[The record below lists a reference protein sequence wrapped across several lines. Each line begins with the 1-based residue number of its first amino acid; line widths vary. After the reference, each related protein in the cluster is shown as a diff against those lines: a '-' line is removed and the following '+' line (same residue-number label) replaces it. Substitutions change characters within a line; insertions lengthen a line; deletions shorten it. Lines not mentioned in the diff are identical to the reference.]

1 MIELPNLVFPRLSR
15 LAISGYEPY
24 VNGSQDGFDHLFLP
38 GVNVVVG
45 INGLGKTTLLNVIFR
60 MLVGPYD
67 PAKGDRDRPGR
78 RQAGLIR
85 DRNFS
90 FFSQRA
96 KDGAIDATATATF
109 LFGSRTLKVKRSL
122 RDLSLIEYA
131 VDGHDVIAAIDP
143 IESDAE
149 LMDKMAMLMNFDVA
163 GAKSR
168 TSESYRYDYDFVVR
182 NLIFF
187 LEDKVPL
194 IWNPD
199 GQFVI
204 LRILLVDEQLSEAIA
219 KARNDVLRADSQYR
233 NRLWASNKLRESIN
247 DELEAMP
254 DATEEMEEYSLLVSE
269 VAALDEARHDLLA
282 QREFF
287 SGEIGKTEDNLLR
300 ARADA
305 FEAQVTLRSLEAAY
319 FQQAFRAVR
328 APGDLILQSLA
339 SHEGCLVCGTK
350 TEATYER
357 ARMLME
363 HHQCPVCEAD
373 ISVGEENI
381 EDLSDARLEELRAAE
396 ATAEQKRRLVDRLTQ
411 MSADLSVQYRRA
423 NDDLQRTLTHL
434 EQARRRE
441 RSEAQRAEQ
450 IAKVAELRGRLDEID
465 AEVASLRA
473 ELDGLVAW
481 HKGLVEQSKHY
492 IADKHEAIISA
503 FQEYASAF
511 MVEDCRLRYRTDRE
525 ARVAQSDEKIDW
537 PAFEVYLASGADAM
551 PTVRNWH
558 TEVSES
564 QKEFIDLAFRMALL
578 HVATT
583 GSASMLAVETPE
595 ASLDAF
601 FVEKAGALL
610 RNYAAANHD
619 NVLLVTSNLT
629 RERMIARLL
638 GTPDAE
644 DLDTRKRRTLNL
656 LKIARPTKAYRQNQ
670 EFYDDRYGEAVGE
683 LKAGEERESGDR

>member
-1 MIELPNLVFPRLSR
+1 MPNLVFPRLSR

-24 VNGSQDGFDHLFLP
+24 VNDLQDGFDHPFLP

-78 RQAGLIR
+78 RQAGLVR

-96 KDGAIDATATATF
+96 KDGAVDATATATF
-109 LFGSRTLKVKRSL
+109 LFGSRTLRVKRSL
-122 RDLSLIEYA
+122 RDLSLIEYS
-131 VDGHDVIAAIDP
+131 VDGHNEIAAIDP
-143 IESDAE
+143 TESDVE

-168 TSESYRYDYDFVVR
+168 QAESYRYDYDFVVR

-247 DELEAMP
+247 DELAAMP
-254 DATEEMEEYSLLVSE
+254 DATEEMEGYSLLVSE

-305 FEAQVTLRSLEAAY
+305 FEAQVALRGLEAAY

-350 TEATYER
+350 TEATFVR
-357 ARMLME
+357 ARRLME

-373 ISVGEENI
+373 TSLGEENV
-381 EDLSDARLEELRAAE
+381 EDLSDTRLEELTRAE
-396 ATAEQKRRLVDRLTQ
+396 AVAEQKRKLVDRLTQ
-411 MSADLSVQYRRA
+411 MSAGLSVQYRRA
-423 NDDLQRTLTHL
+423 NDDLQRTLANL

-473 ELDGLVAW
+473 DLDGLVAW

-492 IADKHEAIISA
+492 IADKHEAIVSA

-537 PAFEVYLASGADAM
+537 PAFEVDLASGADSL
-551 PTVRNWH
+551 PTARYWH

-578 HVATT
+578 HVATN

-610 RNYAAANHD
+610 RNYAAANRD

-638 GTPDAE
+638 GTPESE
-644 DLDTRKRRTLNL
+644 DLDTRKQRTLNL

-670 EFYDDRYGEAVGE
+670 EFYDDRYDEAVGE
-683 LKAGEERESGDR
+683 PKAGEEQEPGGQ